1 MGITLND
8 ESRDFY
14 RKMVIV
20 GIPVVLQNLISL
32 GLNLLDT
39 LMIGMLGEKE
49 IAAVGAANQVY
60 FIFSVSLFGLFSGAA
75 VYTAQYW
82 GAQNLK
88 GVRHMVGI
96 DFMVGGIF
104 SIFVALVAFFFGE
117 NIIGLFS
124 GDPEVIDYGGQYI
137 RIACLSYFFSS
148 ISASISYN
156 SRAIQNLVVPTAINF
171 MALCINAVL
180 NYILIFGKAGAP
192 MLGVQGAAIA
202 TLIAR
207 ICEFTALVSFIM
219 LSKNHPF
226 RGSLKEIFGFGR
238 ELFAKVMKTAVPVI
252 FTEGGWALS
261 VAVIFAIYGKLGTS
275 ALAVIQVTNVV
286 TDLLQSIYFGV
297 GNATAMLIGEKLGQR
312 KVEDAYHSG
321 KLAVRTVWILNVVMT
336 LAMLALSKPVA
347 HVYGFAPETESLLV
361 TSLMAMALMITPKM
375 LGYIYIVGILRAGG
389 DTLFSM
395 VIDLACNIIVMVPM
409 AALAVMVLEV
419 SLPVAI
425 IMVELSGNLVRYF
438 VCMPRYKS
446 RKWINIVA

>member
-1 MGITLND
+1 
-8 ESRDFY
+8 
-14 RKMVIV
+14 MVIV

-82 GAQNLK
+82 GAQNLH
-88 GVRHMVGI
+88 GVRKVLGI

-104 SIFVALVAFFFGE
+104 SLLVAFIAFFFGE

-124 GDPEVIDYGGQYI
+124 ADSEVIELGGRYI
-137 RIACLSYFFSS
+137 RIACMSYFFTA
-148 ISASISYN
+148 ISTSISYN
-156 SRAIQNLVVPTAINF
+156 SRAIQNLAIPTAINAL
-171 MALCINAVL
+171 ALCVNAVL

-192 MLGVQGAAIA
+192 ALGVEGAAIA

-207 ICEFTALVSFIM
+207 IFEFIALILFIN

-226 RGSLKEIFGFGR
+226 RSSPKELFGFGLD
-238 ELFAKVMKTAVPVI
+238 LFKKVMKTAVPVI

-261 VAVIFAIYGKLGTS
+261 VAVIFAIYGRLGTS
-275 ALAVIQVTNVV
+275 ALAVIQVTNVA

-321 KLAVRTVWILNVVMT
+321 KLAVRTVWVLNVVMT
-336 LAMLALSKPVA
+336 LAMLALAKPIA
-347 HVYGFAPETESLLV
+347 GIYDFAPDTESLLV
-361 TSLMAMALMITPKM
+361 SSLMAMGLMITPKM

-389 DTLFSM
+389 DTVFSM
-395 VIDLACNIIVMVPM
+395 IIDLACNILVMIPA
-409 AALAVMVLEV
+409 AALAVMVLGV
-419 SLPVAI
+419 DLPFAI

-438 VCMPRYKS
+438 ICMPRYKS

>member
-82 GAQNLK
+82 GAQNLH
-88 GVRHMVGI
+88 GVRKVLGI

-104 SIFVALVAFFFGE
+104 SLLVAFIAFFFGE

-124 GDPEVIDYGGQYI
+124 ADSEVIELGGRYI
-137 RIACLSYFFSS
+137 RIACMSYFFTA
-148 ISASISYN
+148 ISTSISYN
-156 SRAIQNLVVPTAINF
+156 SRAIQNLAIPTTINAL
-171 MALCINAVL
+171 ALCVNAVL

-192 MLGVQGAAIA
+192 ALGVEGAAIA

-207 ICEFTALVSFIM
+207 IFEFTALILFIN

-226 RGSLKEIFGFGR
+226 RSSPKELFGFGFD
-238 ELFAKVMKTAVPVI
+238 LFKKVMKTAVPVMPQLP
-252 FTEGGWALS
+252 FLRWKRL
-261 VAVIFAIYGKLGTS
+261 Y
-275 ALAVIQVTNVV
+275 
-286 TDLLQSIYFGV
+286 
-297 GNATAMLIGEKLGQR
+297 
-312 KVEDAYHSG
+312 
-321 KLAVRTVWILNVVMT
+321 W
-336 LAMLALSKPVA
+336 
-347 HVYGFAPETESLLV
+347 SLCW
-361 TSLMAMALMITPKM
+361 K
-375 LGYIYIVGILRAGG
+375 
-389 DTLFSM
+389 F
-395 VIDLACNIIVMVPM
+395 
-409 AALAVMVLEV
+409 
-419 SLPVAI
+419 
-425 IMVELSGNLVRYF
+425 
-438 VCMPRYKS
+438 
-446 RKWINIVA
+446 